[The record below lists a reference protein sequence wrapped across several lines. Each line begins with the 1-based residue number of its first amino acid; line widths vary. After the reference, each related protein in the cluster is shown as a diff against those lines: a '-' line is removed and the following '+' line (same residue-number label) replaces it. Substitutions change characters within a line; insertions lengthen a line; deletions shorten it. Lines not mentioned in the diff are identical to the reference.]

1 MVYHVSR
8 SVFMVF
14 HGSRSVFMVLMVP
27 LSRFV
32 FHSSRL
38 DFYGFSLFIV
48 YGFYV
53 FFHGSRLGFYGFHGY
68 RWVLWV
74 FMVPGG
80 FSWFFLI
87 PG

>member
-38 DFYGFSLFIV
+38 DFYGFSLFMV

-53 FFHGSRLGFYGFHGY
+53 FFMVPDWVFMVFMVTGGFYGF
-68 RWVLWV
+68 
-74 FMVPGG
+74 
-80 FSWFFLI
+80 SWFQVGFHDFS
-87 PG
+87 

>member
-48 YGFYV
+48 YGFYA
-53 FFHGSRLGFYGFHGY
+53 F
-68 RWVLWV
+68 
-74 FMVPGG
+74 FMVPD
-80 FSWFFLI
+80 
-87 PG
+87 